1 MNRLT
6 AFCVA
11 VLEESILE
19 PLRIAEW
26 EQLATPGSVCDSKP
40 VGVFKL
46 LGLGDRLLCFN
57 PDCPSNAH
65 HVACGKWPN
74 FSEAVSSSVTW

>member
-6 AFCVA
+6 TFCVA
-11 VLEESILE
+11 VLEETILE

-26 EQLATPGSVCDSKP
+26 EGLETPGSVCDSKP
-40 VGVFKL
+40 GGVFKL
-46 LGLGDRLLCFN
+46 LGPGDGLLCFN

-65 HVACGKWPN
+65 HVACGKSPN
-74 FSEAVSSSVTW
+74 FSEPVSSSVTW